1 VVDPV
6 TRRCAPSGAGH
17 PPPAII
23 RADGTVQYIDLV
35 PGPVLGV
42 GGLTFEVTE
51 FDLRDGDVLALYSNG
66 LIEY

>member
-1 VVDPV
+1 
-6 TRRCAPSGAGH
+6 
-17 PPPAII
+17 
-23 RADGTVQYIDLV
+23 V